1 MKQKG
6 LVIANDETEKDI
18 LLQMIAETSLQIINM
33 TEETPGMIILFG
45 ETISLDLL
53 DETINKRKDRIDYLE
68 RCLQK

>member
-18 LLQMIAETSLQIINM
+18 LLQLIAETSLQIINILD
-33 TEETPGMIILFG
+33 EAPTPIIVFG

-53 DETINKRKDRIDYLE
+53 DDMINKRKDRIDYLE

>member
-68 RCLQK
+68 RCLQN